1 MHWLEGG
8 QVAVSVGDMAPDFT
22 LPSAQAGEV
31 TLSSFRGVK
40 NVVLVFYPMNG
51 TPG

>member
-1 MHWLEGG
+1 MALS
-8 QVAVSVGDMAPDFT
+8 AGDAAPDFT
-22 LPSAQAGEV
+22 LPSTHAGEV
-31 TLSSFRGVK
+31 TLSSYQGVK